1 MAVCTEG
8 ARLFHPVHHEQRGAP
23 PSCGIAPLAQTV
35 ERPKNSL
42 DDHATTVKETPLL
55 HPLRKLH
62 FKSGRPI

>member
-8 ARLFHPVHHEQRGAP
+8 ARLVHQVHHEQRGAP

-42 DDHATTVKETPLL
+42 DDHATTVKKSPFATIE
-55 HPLRKLH
+55 LRWAATAK
-62 FKSGRPI
+62 P